1 MLRINSLR
9 FRVAFFYALFGAGL
23 SIFLSGGFFLVVQ
36 QVGRG
41 LMDQI
46 LLADFEEHVGAAVSP
61 SNEKSIKRYALPSGT
76 SESQIPVDIRNMKP
90 GGHDV
95 NIGGAGYRA
104 MVVDKSGTRY
114 FMLYDTA
121 NQHVYEVEFKKYV
134 LLFALFM
141 IISSAAGGVILAS
154 RVTSSVT
161 RLAKQV
167 GQAEPGDM
175 DLSLIKLASNDEVG
189 ELARAFDRYLRRLRN
204 FVERENYFTADVS
217 HELRTPL
224 AIMLG
229 TVEVLEQDET
239 LSEKQKERLARIRRA
254 AQDMTDLTTAL
265 LLLAR
270 EHQSSADES
279 PCHVAEVVLACAEK
293 HRHLVGD
300 RPVKLEV
307 ELNAEPNLIVER
319 PLLEI
324 VIGNLIRNALFNTKS
339 GEVVLRLEA
348 ERLIV
353 RDTGVGMRP
362 DELARAM
369 ERYYKG
375 ASSAGSGVGL
385 SLVKR
390 ICDRYGW
397 RISLESRE
405 GEGTTAEIDF
415 SERRLINR
423 LSPDEALQRQTYFS
437 RGQDLL

>member
-1 MLRINSLR
+1 MFQTNSLR

-23 SIFLSGGFFLVVQ
+23 SVLLSFGVYLAVQ
-36 QVGRG
+36 EIGHRV
-41 LMDQI
+41 MDQM
-46 LLADFEEHVGAAVSP
+46 LLAEMYEHASEPVFTSP
-61 SNEKSIKRYALPSGT
+61 NTASIKGYIRSPEQT
-76 SESQIPVDIRNMKP
+76 SKGIPDELKELAPGKYNSTVNNIDYRVMITDI
-90 GGHDV
+90 GD
-95 NIGGAGYRA
+95 A
-104 MVVDKSGTRY
+104 RY
-114 FMLYDTA
+114 FMMFNTA
-121 NQHVYEVEFKKYV
+121 SQHLQEREYFRYV
-134 LLFALFM
+134 LLFAIFM
-141 IISSAAGGVILAS
+141 IISSSIGGVILAS

-161 RLAKQV
+161 RLAEQV
-167 GQAEPGDM
+167 GKAEPGDM
-175 DLSLIKLASNDEVG
+175 DLSLIKLTSNDEVG

-239 LSEKQKERLARIRRA
+239 LSERQKERLMRIRRA
-254 AQDMTDLTTAL
+254 AQDMIDLTAAL

-270 EHQSSADES
+270 EHTNSADES
-279 PCHVAEVVLACAEK
+279 LCHVAEVALACVEK
-293 HRHLVGD
+293 HRHLIGQ
-300 RPVKLEV
+300 RPIKLEV
-307 ELNAEPNLIVER
+307 ELEAEPSIIVER

-362 DELARAM
+362 EELARAT

-390 ICDRYGW
+390 ICDRHGW
-397 RISLESRE
+397 RISLDSEE
-405 GEGTTAEIDF
+405 GKGTTAEIDF
-415 SERRLINR
+415 SDRRR
-423 LSPDEALQRQTYFS
+423 ESRPVYDES
-437 RGQDLL
+437 I